1 MNSLG
6 NVSPTGVT
14 VSSDKQDTVD
24 KLDTMLLNAYAS
36 SIAMSMARGA
46 ARGRGPTWQAVKQIN
61 EFNNVKSNFLLGDPS
76 LFTSTQ
82 VNLPVPV
89 QQAPKAITIDDIRT
103 VINEELDAR
112 GVKK

>member
-14 VSSDKQDTVD
+14 VSSDKQDT
-24 KLDTMLLNAYAS
+24 
-36 SIAMSMARGA
+36 

-82 VNLPVPV
+82 VSLPQPV
-89 QQAPKAITIDDIRT
+89 QQAPPAITLNDIRT